1 MDLETTITA
10 PFAIEPPHTERLV
23 ALSFETERVSWLPVR
38 EDDVLTEP
46 CMALTVE
53 ASALDAPSPLAEPL
67 TGEPAY
73 LVEARPPAG
82 SLMLIAVRET
92 LAGALSVADAVH
104 PSVADVVI
112 REVQL
117 PITADGL
124 VDEMG
129 SMRAWTREPDGTW
142 WPPIERP
149 APKTAQPRILRG
161 VSA

>member
-10 PFAIEPPHTERLV
+10 PLAIEPPHTERLV
-23 ALSFETERVSWLPVR
+23 ALSFEADRVSWLPVR

-46 CMALTVE
+46 CMALTAE

-73 LVEARPPAG
+73 LVEARPPTRA
-82 SLMLIAVRET
+82 LMIVAVRPT
-92 LAGALSVADAVH
+92 LEDALAAADAVH
-104 PSVADVVI
+104 PSVADVII
-112 REVQL
+112 RELQL
-117 PITADGL
+117 PITAEGL

-129 SMRAWTREPDGTW
+129 SMRAWARDPDGTW
-142 WPPIERP
+142 WPPIERR
-149 APKTAQPRILRG
+149 APNAARPRILRG